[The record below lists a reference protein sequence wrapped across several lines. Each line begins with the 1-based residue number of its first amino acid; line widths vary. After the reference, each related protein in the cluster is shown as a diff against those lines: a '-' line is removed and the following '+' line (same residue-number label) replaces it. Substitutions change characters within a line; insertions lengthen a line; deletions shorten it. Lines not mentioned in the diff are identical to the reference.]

1 MLLLLLDVVVLVV
14 HSSRVELLLL
24 LLPASP
30 RARPGPPGSS
40 RRPAGAATRLLPRH
54 LLSGQQS
61 WAVFGRWQR

>member
-1 MLLLLLDVVVLVV
+1 MLLLLLNVVVLVV
-14 HSSRVELLLL
+14 HSSRVKLLL

-30 RARPGPPGSS
+30 RARPGPPGST

>member
-14 HSSRVELLLL
+14 HSSRVELLL
-24 LLPASP
+24 PASP

-40 RRPAGAATRLLPRH
+40 RRAAGAATRLLPRH